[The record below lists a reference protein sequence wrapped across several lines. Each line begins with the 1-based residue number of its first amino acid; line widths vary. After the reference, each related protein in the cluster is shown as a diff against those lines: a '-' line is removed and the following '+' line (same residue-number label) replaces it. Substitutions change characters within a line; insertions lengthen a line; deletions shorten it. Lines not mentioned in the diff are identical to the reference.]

1 MANKK
6 TQATIAK
13 KTKIKR
19 KLSIVKIHLKAE
31 FNNNIVTLTDMDGLV
46 LAWSS
51 SGKQGFKGSK
61 KSTPFAAQ
69 KATEEIIDKIKETGA
84 GSAHLIIQGAGMGRD
99 SFVRTI
105 QASTLQIESIN
116 DITGFAFGGVRK
128 KQQRKG

>member
-1 MANKK
+1 MATKK
-6 TQATIAK
+6 KITIAK

-19 KLSIVKIHLKAE
+19 KLAIVKIHLKAE
-31 FNNNIVTLTDMDGLV
+31 FNNNIITLTDMEGLV

-61 KSTPFAAQ
+61 KATPFAAQ
-69 KATEEIIDKIKETGA
+69 KATDEIIEKIKETGA
-84 GSAHLIIQGAGMGRD
+84 LSAHLIIEGAGMGRD

-105 QASTLQIESIN
+105 QSSPIQIESIN
-116 DITGFAFGGVRK
+116 DITGFAFGGVRR